1 MCVLLCRTL
10 TLAPAIQKVLIC
22 YAIQGDIKMIAKA
35 VTKRPTK
42 GTEKNILTYSL
53 HSNFIQF
60 HWKHGPQKH
69 VYALFAAASLCQ
81 LWKSVFFRFNVYIYL
96 YECSIWVCTFF
107 FYQIFLSEKEKKT
120 HTYFFALP
128 SVSLRVAACHWV
140 LSSFFSVCWHNLF
153 YLTDVIAI
161 EKGGRVRISHHANY
175 VHIFF
180 DVNAM
185 VLILMLSLI
194 RSICLCFPIKRSCHR
209 TECE

>member
-1 MCVLLCRTL
+1 MPFRVILKWLPKQLPSAQQKARRKIYLRILC
-10 TLAPAIQKVLIC
+10 IQI
-22 YAIQGDIKMIAKA
+22 
-35 VTKRPTK
+35 
-42 GTEKNILTYSL
+42 SF
-53 HSNFIQF
+53 NFIESMAHRNMSTRF
-60 HWKHGPQKH
+60 LPPPRFVSYEKAFFF
-69 VYALFAAASLCQ
+69 ALMFIFIYMN
-81 LWKSVFFRFNVYIYL
+81 VRFEFVR
-96 YECSIWVCTFF
+96 FF